1 MHYLVF
7 ALVPVLAVFISLYLA
22 ERKKNIR
29 QVEEKPQEAVASK
42 EEKTEKAPETT
53 DEKEERQKP
62 NTRDFLLEML
72 TKMGCKYEIGE
83 ENGRIEFKWQG
94 GFFIADATNDSPF
107 ITVWYLQWDEY
118 ELYDIDQLSRVK
130 RVINDTNINYDV
142 MVFYSIN
149 KEGNNFYVH
158 SKSHFL
164 FIRQIP
170 DAESYLM
177 AMLANFFMVRRSV
190 EVELDKLTNAES

>member
-53 DEKEERQKP
+53 DEKEEREKP

-72 TKMGCKYEIGE
+72 TK
-83 ENGRIEFKWQG
+83 
-94 GFFIADATNDSPF
+94 
-107 ITVWYLQWDEY
+107 
-118 ELYDIDQLSRVK
+118 
-130 RVINDTNINYDV
+130 
-142 MVFYSIN
+142 VF
-149 KEGNNFYVH
+149 
-158 SKSHFL
+158 
-164 FIRQIP
+164 
-170 DAESYLM
+170 
-177 AMLANFFMVRRSV
+177 
-190 EVELDKLTNAES
+190 